1 MIFLENSL
9 SQIHHKNPGS
19 CGFRSRQTC
28 RSGSRVSA
36 GNLSTFQ
43 MRHRGEYFYLS
54 NVHCCLIFFFSR
66 RNIQFG
72 GFCAEI
78 FILRCIVQKYWSGI
92 VTCYTAIT
100 IDYLDLT
107 NVSGMLIQLCKK
119 KRFFWGS
126 CRNITVPSYCIT
138 ATLCRAY
145 FRVCAEILLSQ
156 LLHCCYLVQGLF

>member
-1 MIFLENSL
+1 M
-9 SQIHHKNPGS
+9 
-19 CGFRSRQTC
+19 RC
-28 RSGSRVSA
+28 RSPPS
-36 GNLSTFQ
+36 
-43 MRHRGEYFYLS
+43 RGEYFYLSS